1 MDAAVLNNRIES
13 RNSIANKQMI
23 EVVDELI
30 EIIRKEKVEV

>member
-1 MDAAVLNNRIES
+1 MPLGVYN